1 VVFGADK
8 EAASD
13 HLKPNSTG
21 THTMKKIFTAL
32 LALLAFG
39 PATAEEKPAAD
50 PAAASRELRSMVL
63 ALSAADLGLTRANY
77 PHRVWGMLMETTMQG
92 GHYTLVALA
101 DGSTSLYYSTGG
113 GVIGASTWPAVKD
126 ASQSFLDQGNHTLDS
141 SAPAT
146 SLEPPP
152 PGRTRFFFLTFDGVQ
167 VGTAPEAALTR
178 KNHKLAALFR
188 AGNDVITAIRKATPS
203 SEKETDGTFLSPR
216 SD

>member
-1 VVFGADK
+1 
-8 EAASD
+8 
-13 HLKPNSTG
+13 
-21 THTMKKIFTAL
+21 MKTIFAAL
-32 LALLAFG
+32 LTLLAHG
-39 PATAEEKPAAD
+39 PATSEEAPATD

-63 ALSAADLGLTRANY
+63 ALSASDLGFTRANY
-77 PHRVWGMLMETTMQG
+77 PHEVWGMLMETGMQG

-113 GVIGASTWPAVKD
+113 GVIGASAWPAVKD
-126 ASQSFLDQGNHTLDS
+126 ASQRFLDQGNRALVS

-152 PGRTRFFFLTFDGVQ
+152 LNTARFFFLTFDGVQ
-167 VGTAPEAALTR
+167 VGTAPEAALTK

-188 AGNDVITAIRKATPS
+188 AGQDVITAIRKATPPG
-203 SEKETDGTFLSPR
+203 EKETDGTFLSPR